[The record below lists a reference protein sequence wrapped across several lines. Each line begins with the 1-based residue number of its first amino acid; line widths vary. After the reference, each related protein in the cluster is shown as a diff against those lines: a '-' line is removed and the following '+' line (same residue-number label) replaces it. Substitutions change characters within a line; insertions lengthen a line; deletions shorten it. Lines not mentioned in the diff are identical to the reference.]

1 MPIHSFW
8 WPLDLSPR
16 VEAAFEDFRARLR
29 SAPVALDTLAA
40 GEVSDQ
46 LSRLM
51 ARHVGDIMER
61 DGLPHHCH
69 VVNGWGD
76 ARFQGRPLMDRMAGF
91 IHRDPEGRPFV
102 LQVDPEGDFHP
113 WQSLAYAVMAG
124 VDPDRPIP
132 PSGATL
138 RDLAKN
144 SRYLKTREGRELG
157 HLLFALAHLDPTAA
171 GRPFL
176 LEGESC
182 DIPRLMEMA
191 VEAHHYGSFEVCRK
205 FHLTEGLCAMA
216 ARVEGLESYR
226 EDAQGFLT
234 GQLDM
239 LLILGLILREARAL
253 IAAGEPAGEESLL
266 QELRGTL
273 VMGNYLEN
281 HCYYAGHL
289 VELATFADILGF
301 DLAPEH
307 RSAMAF
313 VLNEL
318 NALLPGYLPH
328 LAFADCFLHL
338 GHYRRAMTLMV
349 EIERARAEGRTVT
362 RAGQARYTVDFD
374 ALLAGGERA
383 GIDLADRP
391 RPEDAGVFT
400 LAVST
405 SHPREEFLRILEAY
419 APLAPAGFEARGKF
433 DHFRRMGPPTW
444 PRSFHYELL
453 DYDGAVGAEIH
464 LESESVRPLAAR
476 VRALADRVA
485 RRFPGR
491 AVGWDPA
498 WSRERGRLSVLFDE
512 GSAPGEIAAGLRTL
526 IDETFPD
533 LDEAASRILIDPG
546 APGD

>member
-1 MPIHSFW
+1 MPVDSFW
-8 WPLDLSPR
+8 WPLDLSAR
-16 VEAAFEDFRARLR
+16 AEAAMEELRERLR
-29 SAPVALDTLAA
+29 HAPVPLDSPAVA
-40 GEVSDQ
+40 EVSDQ

-61 DGLPHHCH
+61 DGLPHQCH
-69 VVNGWGD
+69 VINGWGD
-76 ARFQGRPLMDRMAGF
+76 ARFRGHPLMDHMGGF
-91 IHRDPEGRPFV
+91 VHRDPRGRAFI

-132 PSGATL
+132 PAGATL

-144 SRYLKTREGRELG
+144 SRYLNTRDGHELG
-157 HLLFALAHLDPTAA
+157 HLLFALAHLDPAID

-176 LEGESC
+176 LAGEPC
-182 DIPRLMEMA
+182 GVPRLMEMA

-216 ARVEGLESYR
+216 SRVEGLAAYR
-226 EDAQGFLT
+226 ADAQGFLT

-239 LLILGLILREARAL
+239 LLILSLILREARRQ
-253 IAAGEPAGEESLL
+253 IAAGEPPREESLL
-266 QELRGTL
+266 QELRDAL

-289 VELATFADILGF
+289 VELATFAEILGF

-307 RSAMAF
+307 RSAMAL
-313 VLNEL
+313 VVNDL

-338 GHYRRAMTLMV
+338 GHYRRAATLMV
-349 EIERARAEGRTVT
+349 ELERVRAEGRAAT
-362 RAGQARYTVDFD
+362 RDDLARYAVDFD
-374 ALLAGGERA
+374 ALPPGLAPT
-383 GIDLADRP
+383 P
-391 RPEDAGVFT
+391 RPEDAGVFN
-400 LAVST
+400 LAVAASA
-405 SHPREEFLRILEAY
+405 PRQEFLRILDAY
-419 APLAPAGFEARGKF
+419 ASLAPDGLEARGKF

-453 DYDGAVGAEIH
+453 DYGGPVGAEIH
-464 LESESVRPLAAR
+464 LETDAVRPLAGR
-476 VRALADRVA
+476 VRALRDRVA

-491 AVGWDPA
+491 PVEWDPA
-498 WSRERGRLSVLFDE
+498 WSRDRGRLYVLFPADQ
-512 GSAPGEIAAGLRTL
+512 APEEVAAGLRAL
-526 IDETFPD
+526 IDETFPE
-533 LDEAASRILIDPG
+533 LDEAASRILMDPG
-546 APGD
+546 APGA

>member
-1 MPIHSFW
+1 MPINSFW

-29 SAPVALDTLAA
+29 GSPVALDVPAVA
-40 GEVSDQ
+40 EVSGQ

-76 ARFQGRPLMDRMAGF
+76 ARFQGRPLMDRMAAF

-132 PSGATL
+132 PTGATL
-138 RDLAKN
+138 RDLARN
-144 SRYLKTREGRELG
+144 SRYLNTREGRELG
-157 HLLFALAHLDPTAA
+157 HLLFALAHLDPAAA

-182 DIPRLMEMA
+182 DVPRLMEMA
-191 VEAHHYGSFEVCRK
+191 VEAHHYGGFEVCRK

-216 ARVEGLESYR
+216 ARVEGLEGYR
-226 EDAQGFLT
+226 GDAQGFLT

-253 IAAGEPAGEESLL
+253 IAAGEPAREDSLL
-266 QELRGTL
+266 QELRGSL

-289 VELATFADILGF
+289 VELATFADIFGF

-318 NALLPGYLPH
+318 NALLPRYLPH

-349 EIERARAEGRTVT
+349 ELERARAEGRTAT
-362 RAGQARYTVDFD
+362 RAELARYTVDFD
-374 ALLAGGERA
+374 ALPA
-383 GIDLADRP
+383 GIDLAGTP
-391 RPEDAGVFT
+391 RPDDAGVFA
-400 LAVST
+400 LAVSS
-405 SHPREEFLRILEAY
+405 SHPRPEFLRILEAY

-453 DYDGAVGAEIH
+453 DYYGEVGAEIH
-464 LESESVRPLAAR
+464 LESEAVRPLAGR
-476 VRALADRVA
+476 VRALRDRVA
-485 RRFPGR
+485 SRFPGR
-491 AVGWDPA
+491 PVGWDPA
-498 WSRERGRLSVLFDE
+498 WSRERGRLSVLFDK
-512 GSAPGEIAAGLRTL
+512 SCAPDEVAAGLRTL
-526 IDETFPD
+526 IDETFPE
-533 LDEAASRILIDPG
+533 LDEAASRVLTDPG
-546 APGD
+546 ASAD

>member
-1 MPIHSFW
+1 MPVHGFW

-16 VEAAFEDFRARLR
+16 LEGAMEELREHLR
-29 SAPVALDTLAA
+29 SAPARLDAAAVA
-40 GEVSDQ
+40 EVSSQ

-69 VVNGWGD
+69 VINGWGD
-76 ARFQGRPLMDRMAGF
+76 ARLRGRLLMDHMGGF
-91 IHRDPEGRPFV
+91 IHRDAQGRPFT

-144 SRYLKTREGRELG
+144 SRYLNTREGRELG
-157 HLLFALAHLDPTAA
+157 HLLFALAHLDPAID

-176 LEGESC
+176 LEGEAC
-182 DIPRLMEMA
+182 DVPRLMEMA

-205 FHLTEGLCAMA
+205 FHLTEGLCAMVS
-216 ARVEGLESYR
+216 RVAGLEGFR
-226 EDAQGFLT
+226 ADAQGFLT

-239 LLILGLILREARAL
+239 LLILALILREARGR
-253 IAAGEPAGEESLL
+253 IAAGEPPREGSLL
-266 QELRGTL
+266 QELRDAL

-289 VELATFADILGF
+289 VELAAFADIFGF

-307 RSAMAF
+307 RSAMAL
-313 VLNEL
+313 VVNDL

-349 EIERARAEGRTVT
+349 ELERVRAEGREVT
-362 RAGQARYTVDFD
+362 RDDLARYAVDFD
-374 ALLAGGERA
+374 AVPAG
-383 GIDLADRP
+383 LPTTP
-391 RPEDAGVFT
+391 RPDDAGVFS
-400 LAVST
+400 LAVPT
-405 SHPREEFLRILEAY
+405 NEPRREFLRILDAY
-419 APLAPAGFEARGKF
+419 APLAPEGFEARGGF

-453 DYDGAVGAEIH
+453 DYGGPVGVEIH
-464 LESESVRPLAAR
+464 LETDALRPLAPR
-476 VRALADRVA
+476 VRALRDRVA
-485 RRFPGR
+485 RRFPGQP
-491 AVGWDPA
+491 VDWDPT
-498 WSRERGRLSVLFDE
+498 WSRDRGRLYVLFREDQ
-512 GSAPGEIAAGLRTL
+512 APEEVAVGLRAL
-526 IDETFPD
+526 IDETFPE
-533 LDEAASRILIDPG
+533 LDEAASRVLMDPG
-546 APGD
+546 APAA